1 MSDPWTPAVHD
12 ASHGLAAWA
21 TGNRCTGLE
30 VYAGPRKSWFGSFTT
45 GMTHT
50 LLRRHP
56 LAGELRLV
64 GGTYGGKV
72 DIEQAEEELA
82 GTDIAFDH
90 AWWWAVTIVGHHRLA
105 ILTVAQAL
113 RARARLVP
121 DAASQHWHSI
131 GLNRGG
137 QGEDD
142 AAALNPA
149 FLDRRAGNDGTQL
162 RMAVF

>member
-30 VYAGPRKSWFGSFTT
+30 VYARPRKSCFGSFTT

-56 LAGELRLV
+56 LARAVTCLGGPAGEMRLV
-64 GGTYGGKV
+64 GGTYDGKV
-72 DIEQAEEELA
+72 DI
-82 GTDIAFDH
+82 
-90 AWWWAVTIVGHHRLA
+90 
-105 ILTVAQAL
+105 
-113 RARARLVP
+113 
-121 DAASQHWHSI
+121 
-131 GLNRGG
+131 
-137 QGEDD
+137 GEDD

-162 RMAVF
+162 WMAVF